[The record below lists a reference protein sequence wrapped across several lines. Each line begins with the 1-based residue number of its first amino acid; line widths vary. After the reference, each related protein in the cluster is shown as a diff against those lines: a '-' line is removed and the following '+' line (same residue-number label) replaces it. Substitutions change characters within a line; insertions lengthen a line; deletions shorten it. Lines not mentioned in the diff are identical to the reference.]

1 MGEQGGV
8 RLPHL
13 PFGVV
18 RWTRSDLLREPDA
31 PAGGEPGPADQE
43 LAHRLSLVQ
52 AALDAVPLGV
62 VVLDTDGSE
71 LLSNQAAAGLSD
83 ARHDQALVAHLLGQ
97 VASAAGRQ
105 GVSSATLELR
115 GPVPRVVEVTATRLG
130 DPDAGPV
137 TIAVLQDVSDRHRL
151 DAVRRDFVANVSHE
165 LRTPIGAL
173 GALAEALAG
182 EEDPDVIRRLAAR
195 MGAEAE
201 RAADLVGDLLDLS
214 RVEGAGRTDTRLLK
228 VDRVAA
234 EALAR
239 VQAAAEERG
248 IRLDSS
254 APENAEMDG
263 DSAQLVSAVA
273 NLLDNAVKYSDPGSG
288 VELEVVLEEDRVAF
302 LVRDQ
307 GIGIPSRD
315 HQRIFERFY
324 RVDQARSRDTGGT
337 GLGLSIVRHVA
348 LNHGGQ
354 VTVSSREGEGS
365 EFRLEVP
372 RWFDLAEGGERSSR

>member
-1 MGEQGGV
+1 M
-8 RLPHL
+8 
-13 PFGVV
+13 
-18 RWTRSDLLREPDA
+18 RWTRSDLLREPAA
-31 PAGGEPGPADQE
+31 PAGAGAAPGSLEQE
-43 LAHRLSLVQ
+43 LSHRLNLVQ

-62 VVLDTDGSE
+62 VVLAADGSE

-83 ARHDQALVAHLLGQ
+83 ARHDQALVAHLMGQ
-97 VASAAGRQ
+97 VAAAAGRD

-115 GPVPRVVEVTATRLG
+115 GPVPRVVEVTATQLS
-130 DPDAGPV
+130 DMAGGSV
-137 TIAVLQDVSDRHRL
+137 TVAVMQDVSDRHRL

-182 EEDPDVIRRLAAR
+182 EDDPDVIRRLAAR
-195 MGAEAE
+195 MGTEAE

-214 RVEGAGRTDTRLLK
+214 RVEGAGRTDPRLLM

-234 EALAR
+234 EAQAR

-248 IRLDSS
+248 IRLESR
-254 APENAEMDG
+254 APEATEMDG
-263 DSAQLVSAVA
+263 DSAQLVSAVS
-273 NLLDNAVKYSDPGSG
+273 NLLDNAVKYSDPGSK
-288 VELEVVLEEDRVAF
+288 VELEVLVDDTRVAF

-307 GIGIPSRD
+307 GIGIPTRD

-348 LNHGGQ
+348 LNHGGA
-354 VTVSSREGEGS
+354 VTVRSREGEGS

-372 RWFDLAEGGERSSR
+372 RWSDLVDGGERRRR